1 VSLHAEMGPP
11 GSSYDPCCRGFR
23 ASLGNPAQIEEALN
37 RHPKLRVNLMHAGW
51 PYLQDTVAVMFL
63 YPQVHVDLGALDWA
77 LPRPE
82 FHAYL
87 GALLR
92 AGFGKRVMFGSD
104 HMYWPEAIGMAV
116 EAVDSASFL
125 TESERRDIF
134 YGNAMRFLK
143 LEG

>member
-1 VSLHAEMGPP
+1 
-11 GSSYDPCCRGFR
+11 
-23 ASLGNPAQIEEALN
+23 
-37 RHPKLRVNLMHAGW
+37 MHAGW
-51 PYLQDTVAVMFL
+51 PYLQHTVAVMFL
-63 YPQVHVDLGALDWA
+63 YPQVHVDLGALNWA